1 MLAIIVL
8 MIIAIVL
15 GGIAAYQLYSVTQTQ
30 NLLIQSQKNIST
42 IAMWKTMLV
51 SKAKAVGYN
60 NEIVLPYGQNK
71 TGYHTVPSWI
81 YFNTKNPWGKDIIYC
96 PFSSYSGGTSN
107 GTVTTLNGSYQVE
120 VKQDFTT
127 AYTGTQRPYVVSSEN
142 LGYPSD
148 ILGFLISPIPTSN
161 NNLPSCAG
169 LTYNSSI
176 QNYTSPSGL
185 VETITKGDVET
196 FANLAMLSGQPNS
209 PIQSAGVYRNT
220 VSNDSATDGNTLINN
235 INYIVASNAN
245 YAYLK
250 LEGGTHTLPNGILSS
265 TEGDFPVRK
274 TLIIEGDDSAVT
286 TITSSGTSG
295 LSLDNYDV
303 YLKNVKLGSN
313 FRFTAMSSKITTE
326 NVEISNFVANNSQ
339 WIVNDNTIVGSGITN
354 TPVSL
359 FLSSLYIAQGKTLR
373 INETSGNR
381 SGLEAES
388 TTIIMDKGSNMNIY
402 KNGALRSIQLLN
414 STLKLDESNININS
428 SSSYDVDLYIDD
440 TSKLINVLST
450 INLSGRATY
459 GIYVNGTMDI
469 AGSNIITQT
478 GGKNAIRLSE
488 GATANI
494 RGLTERGTVIGNS
507 TAANRPAVAIWD
519 DGGAKS
525 VSGKGGVTI
534 YAGTDGSNATCARGN
549 IFIYSFETVGT
560 GSSTENDYD
569 SISIQDVK
577 LLASKINGSNWT
589 CIK

>member
-15 GGIAAYQLYSVTQTQ
+15 GGIAAYQLYAVTQTQ

-42 IAMWKTMLV
+42 IAMWKTMII

-71 TGYHTVPSWI
+71 TGYQTVPSWI

-96 PFSSYSGGTSN
+96 PFTSYSGGTPNS
-107 GTVTTLNGSYQVE
+107 TVNMATGSYQVE

-148 ILGFLISPIPTSN
+148 ILGFLISPIPTANSN
-161 NNLPSCAG
+161 IPSCAG

-209 PIQSAGVYRNT
+209 PVQSAGIYRNT

-250 LEGGTHTLPNGILSS
+250 LEAGTHTLPNGILSS
-265 TEGDFPVRK
+265 AEGDFPVRK

-303 YLKNVKLGSN
+303 YLKNVKLSSN
-313 FRFTAMSSKITTE
+313 FRLTAMSSKITTE

-339 WIVNDNTIVGSGITN
+339 WIVKDNTTVGAGVNN
-354 TPVSL
+354 TPISL
-359 FLSSLYIAQGKTLR
+359 FLSSLYIAQDKTLR

-381 SGLEAES
+381 SSLEAES
-388 TTIIMDKGSNMNIY
+388 TTIVMDKGSNMNIY
-402 KNGALRSIQLLN
+402 KNGGIRSIQLLN
-414 STLKLDESNININS
+414 STLKLDESTINISS
-428 SSSYDVDLYIDD
+428 SSSYDVDIYIDD
-440 TSKLINVLST
+440 TSKMVNSLST
-450 INLSGRATY
+450 VNLSGRATY
-459 GIYVNGTMDI
+459 GIYVTGDLSI
-469 AGSNIITQT
+469 AGSSILTQA
-478 GGKNAIRLSE
+478 GGTNAIRLSE

-507 TAANRPAVAIWD
+507 TASSRPAVAIWD
-519 DGGAKS
+519 DGGAKT
-525 VSGKGGVTI
+525 VSGKNGVTI
-534 YAGTDGSNATCARGN
+534 YASTDGSNPTCARGN
-549 IFIYSFETVGT
+549 IFLYSFETVGT

-577 LLASKINGSNWT
+577 LLASKINGSSWA
-589 CIK
+589 CVK

>member
-15 GGIAAYQLYSVTQTQ
+15 GGIAAYQLYAVTQTQ

-71 TGYHTVPSWI
+71 TGYQTVPSWI

-96 PFSSYSGGTSN
+96 PFSSYSAGTPNS
-107 GTVTTLNGSYQVE
+107 TVTMATGSYQVE

-127 AYTGTQRPYVVSSEN
+127 AYTGSQRPYVVSSEN

-148 ILGFLISPIPTSN
+148 ILGFLISPIPTANSN
-161 NNLPSCAG
+161 IPSCSG

-209 PIQSAGVYRNT
+209 PVQSAGVYRNT
-220 VSNDSATDGNTLINN
+220 VSNDSTTDGNTLINN

-250 LEGGTHTLPNGILSS
+250 LEAGTHTLPNGILSS
-265 TEGDFPVRK
+265 SEGDFPVRK
-274 TLIIEGDDSAVT
+274 TLIIEGDDSSVT

-303 YLKNVKLGSN
+303 YLKNIKLSSN
-313 FRFTAMSSKITTE
+313 FRLTAMSSKVTTE

-339 WIVNDNTIVGSGITN
+339 WIVKDNTTVGAGVNN
-354 TPVSL
+354 TPISL
-359 FLSSLYIAQGKTLR
+359 FLSSLYIAQDKTLR

-381 SGLEAES
+381 SSLEAES

-402 KNGALRSIQLLN
+402 KNGGIRSIQLLN
-414 STLKLDESNININS
+414 STLKLDESTININS
-428 SSSYDVDLYIDD
+428 SSSYDVDFYIDD
-440 TSKLINVLST
+440 TSKMVNSLST
-450 INLSGRATY
+450 VNLSGRATY
-459 GIYVNGTMDI
+459 GIYVTGDLSI
-469 AGSNIITQT
+469 AGSSILTQA
-478 GGKNAIRLSE
+478 GGTNVIRLSE

-507 TAANRPAVAIWD
+507 TASSRPAVAIWD
-519 DGGAKS
+519 DGGAKT
-525 VSGKGGVTI
+525 VSGKNGVTI
-534 YAGTDGSNATCARGN
+534 YAATDGSNPTCAKGN
-549 IFIYSFETVGT
+549 IFLYSFETVGT
-560 GSSTENDYD
+560 GSSTENDYN
-569 SISIQDVK
+569 SISLQDVK
-577 LLASKINGSNWT
+577 LLASKINGSSWA
-589 CIK
+589 CVK